1 MSDIHIL
8 TGNNAGSITIA
19 MHVPVP
25 DVDNNVGVN
34 YRTAL
39 VNSGIGLDTETGRRT
54 VLPTGTGPG
63 EINPAEEALIDAG
76 ELFEFLESTSVP
88 LGTSNAQMIVIAE
101 NQYAATNNNLQ
112 QQIGE
117 RLRYFGHTMSAA

>member
-1 MSDIHIL
+1 MTEIHIL

-25 DVDNNVGVN
+25 DANNDVGVN

-39 VNSGIGLDTETGRRT
+39 VNSGIGLDTDTGRRT
-54 VLPTGTGPG
+54 TLPVGTGPG

-76 ELFEFLESTSVP
+76 ELFEFLESTRVP
-88 LGTSNAQMIVIAE
+88 PGASNAELIVIAQ
-101 NQYAATNNNLQ
+101 NQYALTNSNLQ

-117 RLRYFGHTMSAA
+117 RLRYFGHVMSAA

>member
-101 NQYAATNNNLQ
+101 NQYAATNNKLQ

>member
-39 VNSGIGLDTETGRRT
+39 VNSGIGLGDDGRRT
-54 VLPTGTGPG
+54 VLANGNGPG
-63 EINPAEEALIDAG
+63 EITNAEESLIDAG
-76 ELFEFLESTSVP
+76 ELFEFLELTRVP
-88 LGTSNAQMIVIAE
+88 AGASNSELVAIARS
-101 NQYAATNNNLQ
+101 QYAMTNSNLQ

-117 RLRYFGHTMSAA
+117 RLRYFGQTLSAA

>member
-1 MSDIHIL
+1 MTDIHIL

-25 DVDNNVGVN
+25 DVNNDVGVN
-34 YRTAL
+34 YRVAL
-39 VNSGIGLDTETGRRT
+39 VNSGIGLDNTTGRRT
-54 VLPTGTGPG
+54 VLPSGIGPG
-63 EINPAEEALIDAG
+63 QINVAEEALIDAG
-76 ELFEFLESTSVP
+76 EVFEFLVPTSVP
-88 LGTSNAQMIVIAE
+88 PGASNAELIVIVQ
-101 NQYAATNNNLQ
+101 NQYASTNSNLQ